1 MSRPEK
7 NTVEYIPLDCQ
18 FSDSITALEN
28 IYGNDGFVVWVKL
41 LQKLGRTENYIID
54 VRNNIKWS
62 LFYSLFRLNEEK
74 VIDILNFLANLECIN
89 PFLWNKRIIYSEN
102 LVKRISGVY
111 RKRKYEL
118 KNINTILEE
127 MGVSVTENFI
137 SDTENLISD
146 VGNTQSKVKESKVK
160 ESKVKESKYSFI
172 EKNKKKEKSKKVDPY
187 INKTNSIFIDE
198 YQKVFN
204 SKPYLMANQR
214 NKLAE
219 LSAEVENFTDT
230 IPTVLEKLKNV
241 EFSLPNFTANYIWL
255 LTEDNY
261 IKVLS
266 GTYDKKKTK
275 AEIEWEAYCEEKK
288 RNDPY
293 A

>member
-127 MGVSVTENFI
+127 MGVMDVGNLI
-137 SDTENLISD
+137 PDTENLISD

-160 ESKVKESKYSFI
+160 ESKENTTPCSRAR
-172 EKNKKKEKSKKVDPY
+172 EGEKSIICYFWLDPKVT
-187 INKTNSIFIDE
+187 KRSRLHSRGC
-198 YQKVFN
+198 K
-204 SKPYLMANQR
+204 
-214 NKLAE
+214 
-219 LSAEVENFTDT
+219 FT
-230 IPTVLEKLKNV
+230 
-241 EFSLPNFTANYIWL
+241 SL
-255 LTEDNY
+255 
-261 IKVLS
+261 
-266 GTYDKKKTK
+266 
-275 AEIEWEAYCEEKK
+275 
-288 RNDPY
+288 R
-293 A
+293 

>member
-127 MGVSVTENFI
+127 MGVMDVGNLI
-137 SDTENLISD
+137 PDTENLISD

-160 ESKVKESKYSFI
+160 ESKYSFI
-172 EKNKKKEKSKKVDPY
+172 EKKEKKENQKKVDPY
-187 INKTNSIFIDE
+187 INKTNSIFIEE

-204 SKPYLMANQR
+204 SKPCLMANQR

-219 LSAEVENFTDT
+219 LAAEVENFRDT
-230 IPTVLEKLKNV
+230 IPVVLEKLKNIN
-241 EFSLPNFTANYIWL
+241 FSLPNFTPNYIWL
-255 LTEDNY
+255 LNDDNY

-266 GTYDKKKTK
+266 GTYDKKKT
-275 AEIEWEAYCEEKK
+275 EWDIYCEEMRGK
-288 RNDPY
+288 DPY
-293 A
+293 GN

>member
-54 VRNNIKWS
+54 VRNNTKWS

-74 VIDILNFLANLECIN
+74 VIDILNFLATLECIN

-111 RKRKYEL
+111 KKRKYKL
-118 KNINTILEE
+118 KNLNTILEE
-127 MGVSVTENFI
+127 MGVMDTENLV
-137 SDTENLISD
+137 SDTENLVSD
-146 VGNTQSKVKESKVK
+146 AGNTQSKVKESKVK
-160 ESKVKESKYSFI
+160 KRDKEYKYSLSLI
-172 EKNKKKEKSKKVDPY
+172 EENEKKEKTKKSDPY
-187 INKTNSIFIDE
+187 INKTNSIFIEE
-198 YQKVFN
+198 YKKVFN
-204 SKPYLMANQR
+204 TKPYLMANQR

-219 LSAEVENFTDT
+219 LSAEIENFTDT
-230 IPTVLEKLKNV
+230 ISTVLEKLKNV

-255 LTEDNY
+255 LTDDNY

-266 GTYDKKKTK
+266 GTYDKKPDP
-275 AEIEWEAYCEEKK
+275 WEEYCKEKG
-288 RNDPY
+288 RDEYGN
-293 A
+293 

>member
-127 MGVSVTENFI
+127 MGVMDVGNLI
-137 SDTENLISD
+137 PDTENLISD

-160 ESKVKESKYSFI
+160 ESKYSFI
-172 EKNKKKEKSKKVDPY
+172 EKNEKKENQKKVDPY
-187 INKTNSIFIDE
+187 INKTNSIFI
-198 YQKVFN
+198 
-204 SKPYLMANQR
+204 R
-214 NKLAE
+214 NKQ
-219 LSAEVENFTDT
+219 N
-230 IPTVLEKLKNV
+230 
-241 EFSLPNFTANYIWL
+241 
-255 LTEDNY
+255 
-261 IKVLS
+261 
-266 GTYDKKKTK
+266 
-275 AEIEWEAYCEEKK
+275 
-288 RNDPY
+288 
-293 A
+293 